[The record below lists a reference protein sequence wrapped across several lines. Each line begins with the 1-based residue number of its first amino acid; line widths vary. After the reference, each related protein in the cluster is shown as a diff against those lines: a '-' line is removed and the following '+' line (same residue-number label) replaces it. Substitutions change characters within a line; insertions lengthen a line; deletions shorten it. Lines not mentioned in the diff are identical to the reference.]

1 MKLTHQFLRFAAVGA
16 TGTLIQY
23 GILWFGVES
32 FHISAPLASATGYV
46 FGSVSN
52 YLLNYSLTFR
62 GAGRSHGEAA
72 SKYFTIL
79 GAGWCINA
87 FLMTVL
93 VSRWGANYW
102 AAQLL
107 ATAFVLLWNFFGSRM
122 WAFKAAD

>member
-23 GILWFGVES
+23 GILWLGVES
-32 FHISAPLASATGYV
+32 FHISAPLASGTGYV

-62 GAGRSHGEAA
+62 GAGRPLGEAA

-107 ATAFVLLWNFFGSRM
+107 ATAFVLLWNFCGSRM
-122 WAFKAAD
+122 WAFKAAE

>member
-16 TGTLIQY
+16 TGTLIHY
-23 GILWFGVES
+23 GILWFGVEF
-32 FHISAPLASATGYV
+32 FHMSAPFASGTGYV
-46 FGSVSN
+46 FGSLSN
-52 YLLNYSLTFR
+52 YLLNFSLTFR

-72 SKYFTIL
+72 YKYFTIL
-79 GAGWCINA
+79 GVGWCINA

-107 ATAFVLLWNFFGSRM
+107 ATAFVLLWNFSGSRM